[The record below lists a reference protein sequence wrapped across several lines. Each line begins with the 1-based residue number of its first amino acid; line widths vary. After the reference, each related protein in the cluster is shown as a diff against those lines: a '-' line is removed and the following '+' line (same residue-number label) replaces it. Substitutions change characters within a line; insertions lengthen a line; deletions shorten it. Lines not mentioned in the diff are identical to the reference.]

1 MSHEACVVF
10 NAPYAA
16 EQHSQWPEKTQEG
29 AGMYYLSKK
38 LYGNAVE
45 YMTIVAKAIRL

>member
-16 EQHSQWPEKTQEG
+16 EQHEQWPEKTEPT
-29 AGMYYLSKK
+29 AGMKFMSTK

-45 YMTIVAKAIRL
+45 YIAIVAQAVRL